1 MHIFLLTPGCWVLHC
16 LVLLVILNATAV
28 AQRPPDTKL
37 SPEINRQVVQGA
49 IRVINKYYVSDE
61 VAKRVSERLSQ
72 RLQNGDYDRITSAF
86 DLIDAL
92 DSHMFEAS
100 RDRHLALAYSHRATP
115 LIEGKD
121 FTPETPEGKAEDR
134 IYARSKNF
142 GFEKIERLPGNVGYI
157 QMNSFVHPEL
167 SGPTAALAMTFLAN
181 TDALIID
188 LRSSSGGSAEMVVFL
203 ASYFFSED
211 PFHLGDWYIR
221 AEKRVQQWW
230 TLPYVPGSRYLDRP
244 VYILV
249 SKRSFSAVEGL
260 ASILQHH
267 QRATIVGEPTSGGT
281 HPGRMARVH
290 PNFAVFVPTSWFIY
304 PTGTP
309 EFPIDRPVYP
319 TTRTDYQGTGVK
331 PDLEVPASQALKK
344 SHLEALRRKLEK
356 DPSQKESLT
365 PLIEGLNKEL
375 ESMTTNH

>member
-1 MHIFLLTPGCWVLHC
+1 MHIFQQTLWRCALRCLAA
-16 LVLLVILNATAV
+16 LVLFNSPAV

-49 IRVINKYYVSDE
+49 IRVINKYYVSEE
-61 VAKRVSERLSQ
+61 VAKRVGERLSQ
-72 RLQNGDYDRITSAF
+72 RLQNGDYDKITSAF

-100 RDRHLALAYSHRATP
+100 RDRHLALAYSHRASP
-115 LIEGKD
+115 LIEGQD
-121 FTPETPEGKAEDR
+121 FTPETPEGKAEDL
-134 IYARSKNF
+134 IAARSRNF
-142 GFEKIERLPGNVGYI
+142 GFEKIQRLPGNIGYLE
-157 QMNSFVHPEL
+157 MNSFVHPEL
-167 SGPTAALAMTFLAN
+167 SGQTASIAMTFLAN

-188 LRSSSGGSAEMVVFL
+188 LRNSGGGSADMVVFL

-211 PFHLGDWYIR
+211 PFHLGDWFIR

-230 TLPYVPGSRYLDRP
+230 TLPYVPGNRYLDKP

-267 QRATIVGEPTSGGT
+267 QRAVIVGEPTSGGT

-309 EFPIDRPVYP
+309 DFPIDRPVYP
-319 TTRTDYQGTGVK
+319 TTRTDYEGTGVK
-331 PDLEVPASQALKK
+331 PDLSVPASQALKK
-344 SHLEALRRKLEK
+344 AHLEALRKKLEK
-356 DPSQKESLT
+356 NPSQKESLA
-365 PLIEGLNKEL
+365 PLIESLSKEL
-375 ESMTTNH
+375 ESMTTKR